1 MNDYE
6 SKDWLTVKEFCG
18 LYKGRLGRTLI
29 YERLRDGSLPCVR
42 VGKKF
47 LIPADALDRLM
58 AREALPDDLEGASE
72 HSKR

>member
-1 MNDYE
+1 MNDNT

-18 LYKGRLGRTLI
+18 LYRGRLGRTLI

-42 VGKKF
+42 VGNKF

-58 AREALPDDLEGASE
+58 ARDTGPDDLEGPNE
-72 HSKR
+72 HGRR